1 MDLNNMK
8 DAFDCV
14 TKKQQAS
21 RSKSQEVIDQIR
33 QEIENASD
41 KMRIMNNPDSELDYR
56 SVLSEVKTTLHNIA
70 PLSQLEGPQ
79 KELNAALSKYVKGL
93 EKSFNPDISKAYR
106 NIDFDIHTLN
116 QVIASHFYRQGLF
129 DIGDQFIRES
139 GELESAA
146 TLKSL
151 FLEMY
156 HILEAMK
163 NQDLGP
169 AFAWATTNSDKL
181 TERGSDLLLKLH
193 TMQFV
198 KILENGS
205 RDEALQYARTYL
217 APFGSN
223 HMADI
228 QKLMACLL
236 WIGKLDRSP
245 YHALLS
251 PANWGVLA
259 EELKRQYCNILG
271 LSCNSPLS
279 VTVAAGVQTLP
290 PLLKLLNVM
299 AGKKHEWLSMNQLP
313 VPVELDREFQFHSIF
328 VCPVSKEQA
337 TEENPPMLMSC
348 GHVLCKQSIMK
359 MSKNSTKMFKCPY
372 CPFDIDAVQCR
383 QLYF

>member
-1 MDLNNMK
+1 MQSINNL
-8 DAFDCV
+8 
-14 TKKQQAS
+14 
-21 RSKSQEVIDQIR
+21 
-33 QEIENASD
+33 
-41 KMRIMNNPDSELDYR
+41 DSELDYR
-56 SVLSEVKTTLHNIA
+56 SILSELKTSLHNIA
-70 PLSQLEGPQ
+70 PPRQLEGPQ
-79 KELNAALSKYVKGL
+79 KELNAALVKYVKAL
-93 EKSFNPDISKAYR
+93 EKSFNLDISKAYR
-106 NIDFDIHTLN
+106 NIDYDIHTLN
-116 QVIASHFYRQGLF
+116 QVVAGHFYRQGLF
-129 DIGDQFIRES
+129 DVGDQFISEAGEPES
-139 GELESAA
+139 TA
-146 TLKSL
+146 TIKSL

-156 HILEAMK
+156 QILEAMK

-169 AFAWATTNSDKL
+169 AITWAATNSDKL
-181 TERGSDLLLKLH
+181 TQSGSDLHLKLH

-251 PANWGVLA
+251 PAKWDVLS
-259 EELKRQYCNILG
+259 EELKRQFCNLLG

-279 VTVAAGVQTLP
+279 VTIAAGIQTLP
-290 PLLKLLNVM
+290 PLLKFMNVM
-299 AGKKHEWLSMNQLP
+299 AGKKQEWQSMNQLP

-337 TEENPPMLMSC
+337 TEDNPPMLMSC

-372 CPFDIDAVQCR
+372 CPFDVDAVQCR
-383 QLYF
+383 QLYL